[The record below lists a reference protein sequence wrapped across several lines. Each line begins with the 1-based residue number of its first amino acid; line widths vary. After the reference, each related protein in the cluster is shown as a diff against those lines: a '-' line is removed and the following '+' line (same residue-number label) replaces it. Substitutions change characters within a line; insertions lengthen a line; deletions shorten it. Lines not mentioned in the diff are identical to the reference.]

1 LIPCCAAK
9 AAGGSLAPPLPD
21 PLASTLSDTIYA
33 QLCAA
38 RRTALTLLRSDA
50 SLLTGK
56 FAKNRLL
63 QEGHDFG
70 GHVTAG
76 RYLSALERY
85 TGNLY
90 SVPGLRSALYK
101 CIDAPKAPRVM
112 ILSALYGPLH
122 PLSPIQ
128 DYNLLMGEEPA
139 RVWRSAFLPVLE
151 SYIRLHGIRS
161 VVLLLGS
168 ATPYF
173 RVASAAVS
181 TLLHH
186 SVLDEAMQY
195 HVHDGNSRTTP
206 LEHGRILYE
215 LLCGQQPTSVRI
227 ECRRIDAI
235 VGTTAVK
242 PIEPPTQVPSRP
254 TSSTVNTLNTFNQSR
269 MRRAPPPNASAAQ
282 VARVAALNA
291 LPRTPISPS
300 SIATTEQVALSP
312 QLRTLGAPDIPPS
325 DPSVLNENSS
335 PHSTRLR
342 ALLGQLMKAPDQ
354 GLPLAL
360 LLETGRLPERGVY
373 FFLDLM
379 TSGDPYGWRVC
390 RVGTH
395 AVSFGSKSTLRAR
408 LRAHLGTRSGS
419 GNHRGSIFRLHV
431 GNALLRRD
439 QRIIPT
445 WGLGSSA
452 PPALRES
459 EALRNAEAEHE
470 QLVSKYIGQLR
481 VLWLAVPDEPSPTS
495 ERGIIERNTIALL
508 SREAHLAPGLMNG
521 WLGEHSPRSEI
532 RSSRLWNLNYIDDNY
547 DPAFFAALESA
558 VARTIGQS
566 L

>member
-1 LIPCCAAK
+1 MRVMFKDASACLSVIGFDHFETGYELALDASTLILIPCCAAK
-9 AAGGSLAPPLPD
+9 AAGGRLAPPPPD

-33 QLCAA
+33 QLCVA
-38 RRTALTLLRSDA
+38 RRTALTLLRGKA

-56 FAKNRLL
+56 FAKNGLL
-63 QEGHDFG
+63 QEGRDFG

-90 SVPGLRSALYK
+90 SVPGLRSAVYK
-101 CIDAPKAPRVM
+101 CIEAPKAPRVM

-128 DYNLLMGEEPA
+128 DYNLLMGDEPS
-139 RVWRSAFLPVLE
+139 RVWRSAFLPVLD

-173 RVASAAVS
+173 RVASAAVT
-181 TLLHH
+181 TLLRH
-186 SVLDEAMQY
+186 SVIDEAMQY

-206 LEHGRILYE
+206 LEHGRILHE
-215 LLCGQQPTSVRI
+215 LLCGQQPTSARI

-235 VGTTAVK
+235 VGTTAIK
-242 PIEPPTQVPSRP
+242 PIDVPTQVRSCP
-254 TSSTVNTLNTFNQSR
+254 TSSTVSTLNTSNQSR
-269 MRRAPPPNASAAQ
+269 MRRAPPPHASAAEL
-282 VARVAALNA
+282 ARVATLNA
-291 LPRTPISPS
+291 QPRIPLSPM
-300 SIATTEQVALSP
+300 SIATTEQVVLSP
-312 QLRTLGAPDIPPS
+312 QLRTPGGPDIAPS
-325 DPSVLNENSS
+325 DTSVSNKDSA
-335 PHSTRLR
+335 PHSMRLR
-342 ALLGQLMKAPDQ
+342 ALLGQLMNAPDQ
-354 GLPLAL
+354 GLPLAH
-360 LLETGRLPERGVY
+360 LLEAGRLPERGVY
-373 FFLDLM
+373 LFLDPIK
-379 TSGDPYGWRVC
+379 SDDPCGWRVC

-439 QRIIPT
+439 QRIIST

-452 PPALRES
+452 PTALRES

-470 QLVSKYIGQLR
+470 QLVSKYIGQRRAAGGDWPALGVHIHR
-481 VLWLAVPDEPSPTS
+481 
-495 ERGIIERNTIALL
+495 RIIKGIWR
-508 SREAHLAPGLMNG
+508 
-521 WLGEHSPRSEI
+521 
-532 RSSRLWNLNYIDDNY
+532 
-547 DPAFFAALESA
+547 
-558 VARTIGQS
+558 
-566 L
+566 